1 MSLRRSHI
9 LALIIAAIIGAW
21 VLSGQI
27 GNGETEAVEIDADGE
42 VVTSTNSD
50 VEPTSRTPRVRA
62 AVFHAESRQTAVIIR
77 GRTEAVRSVQVRAET
92 AGTIIELPVEK
103 GATVEKGDVI
113 CRLSLNARD
122 ARMAEAEALMRQRW
136 LELDAAQKLA
146 ARGHRSETQA
156 AASQAAYDAARAQ
169 VKQQEVELSHTRIL
183 APFDGVL
190 DARPVEVG
198 DYLQVSQP
206 CATIVDLDP
215 FLVIG
220 QVAETDVDKLREGT
234 IGTAVLVTGEAVEGV
249 VRFISTTA
257 DPATRTFLVELE
269 VPNTERTLRSGVTAE
284 IRVPSTEVMAHRVPP
299 SILGLDDAGTIGLRI
314 LDEEN
319 VVHFQRVQILQDGPE
334 GIWVTGLPTSAK
346 LITVGQDFVV
356 PGQKVDVTYEEE
368 AGAAS

>member
-9 LALIIAAIIGAW
+9 LALVIAAIIGAW
-21 VLSGQI
+21 ILSGQI
-27 GNGETEAVEIDADGE
+27 GNGDAE
-42 VVTSTNSD
+42 VVEADENGTVIETADIEASAL
-50 VEPTSRTPRVRA
+50 RTPKVRA
-62 AVFHAESRQTAVIIR
+62 AIFHAEPRNTEVVIR
-77 GRTEAVRSVQVRAET
+77 GRTEAIRSVQVRAET
-92 AGTIIELPVEK
+92 SGTVVELPVEK
-103 GATVEKGDVI
+103 GSMVEKGDVI

-122 ARMAEAEALMRQRW
+122 ARMEEAEALMRQRW

-215 FLVIG
+215 FLVVG
-220 QVAETDVDKLREGT
+220 QVAETDVDKLQVGKV
-234 IGTAVLVTGEAVEGV
+234 GTATLVTGETVEGR

-257 DPATRTFLVELE
+257 DPATRTFRVELE
-269 VPNTERTLRSGVTAE
+269 IPNPERKIRAGVTAE
-284 IRVPSTEVMAHRVPP
+284 IRIPSTEVMAHRVPP
-299 SILGLDDAGTIGLRI
+299 SILGLDDSGTIGLRI
-314 LDEEN
+314 LDENN
-319 VVHFQRVQILQDGPE
+319 VVHFQRVNILADDPDGV
-334 GIWVTGLPTSAK
+334 WVTGLPTSAK

-356 PGQKVDVTYEEE
+356 PGQTVDVTYEDEM
-368 AGAAS
+368 GAAS

>member
-27 GNGETEAVEIDADGE
+27 GNGDAE
-42 VVTSTNSD
+42 VVEVDENGEII
-50 VEPTSRTPRVRA
+50 EPADTQETATRTPRVRA
-62 AVFHAESRQTAVIIR
+62 AIFHAESRNTEVVIR

-92 AGTIIELPVEK
+92 SGTIVELPVEK
-103 GATVEKGDVI
+103 GSSVQKGDVI

-169 VKQQEVELSHTRIL
+169 VKQQEIELSHTRIL

-206 CATIVDLDP
+206 CATIVDMDP

-220 QVAETDVDKLREGT
+220 QVAETDVDKLQEGT
-234 IGTAVLVTGEAVEGV
+234 VGIATLVTGETVEGR

-257 DPATRTFLVELE
+257 DAATRTFRVELE
-269 VPNTERTLRSGVTAE
+269 VPNPERKLRSGVTAE
-284 IRVPSTEVMAHRVPP
+284 IKVPSTEVMAHRVPP

-314 LDEEN
+314 LDENN
-319 VVHFQRVQILQDGPE
+319 VVHFQRVQILADGPA
-334 GIWVTGLPTSAK
+334 GVWVTGLPTSAK

-356 PGQKVDVTYEEE
+356 PGQTVDVTYEDES
-368 AGAAS
+368 GTAS

>member
-27 GNGETEAVEIDADGE
+27 GDGETDVAVVSEDGE
-42 VVTSTNSD
+42 VTTASD
-50 VEPTSRTPRVRA
+50 AAEPAIRAPRVRA
-62 AVFHAESRQTAVIIR
+62 AIFHAEARNTEVVIR

-92 AGTIIELPVEK
+92 SGTIVELPVEK
-103 GATVEKGDVI
+103 GSTVEKGDVI

-183 APFDGVL
+183 APFDGVM
-190 DARPVEVG
+190 DERPVEVG

-206 CATIVDLDP
+206 CATIVDMDP

-220 QVAETDVDKLREGT
+220 QVAETDVDKLQEGT
-234 IGTAVLVTGEAVEGV
+234 VGTATLVTGETIDGK

-257 DPATRTFLVELE
+257 DPATRTFRVELE
-269 VPNTERTLRSGVTAE
+269 VPNPERKLRSGVTAE
-284 IRVPSTEVMAHRVPP
+284 IRVPSTEVMAHRIPP

-314 LDEEN
+314 LDENN
-319 VVHFQRVQILQDGPE
+319 VVHFKRVQILADGPD
-334 GIWVTGLPTSAK
+334 GVWVTGLPTSAK

-356 PGQKVDVTYEEE
+356 PGQTVDVTYEDEI
-368 AGAAS
+368 GAAS